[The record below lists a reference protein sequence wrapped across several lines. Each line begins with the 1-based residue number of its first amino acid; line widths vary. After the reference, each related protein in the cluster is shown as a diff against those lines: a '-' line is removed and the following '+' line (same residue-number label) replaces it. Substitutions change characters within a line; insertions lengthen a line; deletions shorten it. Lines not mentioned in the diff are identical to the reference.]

1 MALDLN
7 ELEEEER
14 EDWRTSSLV
23 ARVAL
28 RMSKRR
34 GDRGGAAAAGLAEN
48 PRPCRRAVAQH
59 VLQAAVH
66 CRANNSACLVASSWK
81 ALFVLL

>member
-23 ARVAL
+23 ARAAL

-34 GDRGGAAAAGLAEN
+34 SDRGGAAAAGLAEKST
-48 PRPCRRAVAQH
+48 P
-59 VLQAAVH
+59 LQAGG
-66 CRANNSACLVASSWK
+66 RATCAAGSCTL
-81 ALFVLL
+81 